1 MRKLFLCY
9 SIFIASIL
17 TVEAGTPGTEL
28 FNIGPGYNQVYSL
41 YTDYSFASGTVTNQF
56 ANEYFRSGFIT
67 NEMKDEVSKNLF
79 HRNTLGAE
87 FNASITIAQKLDT
100 LFGSFSGISFIRISN
115 KAHIHAKFENDL
127 FEMYF
132 RGNKNYAG
140 KKAELGPFK
149 LKSYTYQ
156 QLTYGI
162 ERSSE
167 RKNKHIIWSTAVSLN
182 IGQKYSG
189 YDSQSSSLYTAP
201 DGSFLDVNLDLR
213 LRSSDSSQSK
223 PGSFNGYGFS
233 IDGMVI
239 IRDEKQNAW
248 SISASNLGYIQW
260 TKESAEV
267 PIDSSFRF
275 EGIDVTDIFDFSD
288 TIRKEITTD
297 SAYVQSFLTDR
308 RKKAFSDMVPFHLK
322 ASYSAQLN
330 PGKLILDIG
339 AEQIFFAE
347 ARLRGFTELKYN
359 FKRRHQLALNL
370 SYGAY
375 TFWNLGLGY
384 KGQAGKSWVFCLGTD
399 YLSSMLNNGKGLSQG
414 AFVSLEKYF

>member
-1 MRKLFLCY
+1 VRKLFLFY
-9 SIFIASIL
+9 SSLIL
-17 TVEAGTPGTEL
+17 SLLNAKAGSPGAEL
-28 FNIGPGYNQVYSL
+28 FSIGPGFHHVYSIHA
-41 YTDYSFASGTVTNQF
+41 DYNFASGAITNRF
-56 ANEYFRSGFIT
+56 ASEYFREGFIT
-67 NEMKDEVSKNLF
+67 NEMKDDVSKNLF
-79 HRNTLGAE
+79 HRNSLGAE
-87 FNASITIAQKLDT
+87 FNTNITVAQKLDT

-127 FEMYF
+127 FEIYF

-140 KKAELGPFK
+140 EKAELGPFK

-167 RKNKHIIWSTAVSLN
+167 KSNNRIIWSTALSLN
-182 IGQKYSG
+182 IGQKYST
-189 YDSQSSSLYTAP
+189 YESNAASLYTAP

-223 PGSFNGYGFS
+223 IGSFNGFGFS
-233 IDGMVI
+233 GEGILI

-248 SISASNLGYIQW
+248 SFSASNLGYIKW

-275 EGIDVTDIFDFSD
+275 EGIDVTDLFDFSD

-297 SAYVQSFLTDR
+297 SAYVQAFLTDR
-308 RKKAFSDMVPFHLK
+308 RKKSFSDMLPFHLK
-322 ASYSAQLN
+322 ASYSLQIKPA
-330 PGKLILDIG
+330 KLVLQIG

-347 ARLRGFTELKYN
+347 ARLRGFSELKYN
-359 FKRRHQLALNL
+359 FKRRHQLALNI
-370 SYGAY
+370 SYGGY
-375 TFWNLGLGY
+375 TFWNVGLGY
-384 KGQAGKSWVFCLGTD
+384 SGQLGKSWVFTTGSD
-399 YLSSMLNNGKGLSQG
+399 YLSSILNKGKGLSQG